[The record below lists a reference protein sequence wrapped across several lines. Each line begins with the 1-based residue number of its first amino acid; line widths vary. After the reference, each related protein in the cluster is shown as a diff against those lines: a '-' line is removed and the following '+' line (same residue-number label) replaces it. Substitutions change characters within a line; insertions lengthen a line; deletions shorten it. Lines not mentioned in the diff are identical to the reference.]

1 MAEGVGTGYARAAY
15 EQQGVLATWF
25 PDRVLQVGDVVSRNR
40 NTGAITVESNITDLL
55 SGAAE
60 LSRVTTTSGPAR
72 LAFQRGATMDI
83 GLEVDGGLARARV
96 AFTGAHSF
104 VFAALD
110 GSSSSYERLVLA
122 RQAIVELAAED
133 AWRDEWQL
141 VTGVRSFA
149 YCLLLIARGAGAEA
163 RVGLDLSSG
172 LAGFDAVEASLGASI
187 TKGDAV
193 KWELATCTPLFES
206 LVLHR
211 SLLSGEAVE
220 QRYLDNPVAALPAV
234 VRALPVPLDLDCG

>member
-1 MAEGVGTGYARAAY
+1 MAEGVGTAYARAAY

-25 PDRVLQVGDVVSRNR
+25 PDRVLQVGDIVSRDR
-40 NTGAITVESNITDLL
+40 RTGAMTVETNLSELL
-55 SGAAE
+55 GGPAPETSE
-60 LSRVTTTSGPAR
+60 VRTTKGPAR
-72 LAFQRGATMDI
+72 LAFQRGATMDF
-83 GLEVDGGLARARV
+83 GLEVSSGVANARV
-96 AFTGAHSF
+96 TFTGDHSF

-110 GSSSSYERLVLA
+110 GSSSSYERLAWA
-122 RQAIVELAAED
+122 RQAIVKLAAED

-149 YCLLLIARGAGAEA
+149 YCLVMIARGGGAEA

-172 LAGFDAVEASLGASI
+172 FAGFDAVQASLGASI

-193 KWELATCTPLFES
+193 KWELATCTPLFEG

-211 SLLSGEAVE
+211 SLLKGEVVE
-220 QRYLDNPVAALPAV
+220 QRYLEDPAAAPPAV
-234 VRALPVPLDLDCG
+234 VRSLPVPLDLD